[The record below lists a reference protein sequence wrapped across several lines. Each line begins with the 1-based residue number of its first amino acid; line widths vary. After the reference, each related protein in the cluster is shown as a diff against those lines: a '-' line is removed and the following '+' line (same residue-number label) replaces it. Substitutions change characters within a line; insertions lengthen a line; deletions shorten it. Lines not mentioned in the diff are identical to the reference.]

1 MSVVNYA
8 QKQEGEQFMKYQEF
22 CSEFKK
28 GVLANKEWKIKE
40 ENYKFYP
47 DGYIA
52 ANKEELDF
60 IRITNEKHHGIKA
73 DILKGDFAVLRIE
86 KGNDELVDSRYS
98 LRDLYDV
105 YKQDDWVGVW
115 QVIDDHMKILK
126 PFKNQNLTFVFDSYE
141 NAKDHL
147 LIRAINF
154 TDNEAQLEQHVYR
167 RFADIAL
174 VVYVVLYDNVFG
186 FGSAKL
192 PKSTMETW
200 EKDSDEIFEE
210 AFENTMKM
218 MPPRLY
224 ENPWEAME
232 NDPEIGRFMDD
243 EPVLRMA
250 RKAIPL
256 VKTTKN
262 LNGAI
267 AMFYPGVKERIA
279 EMFDGSYYV
288 AFTSIHEARVHRVGS
303 MPPYR
308 IKNSL
313 DDVNETF
320 PKEELL
326 SREVFLYN
334 AKERTFDVLEM

>member
-1 MSVVNYA
+1 
-8 QKQEGEQFMKYQEF
+8 MKYQEF

-28 GVLANKEWKIKE
+28 GVLANKEWNIKE

-52 ANKEELDF
+52 ANKQELDF

-73 DILKGDFAVLRIE
+73 DVLKGDFAVLRIE
-86 KGNDELVDSRYS
+86 KGNGELVNSRYL

-115 QVIDDHMKILK
+115 QVIDDHMKLLK
-126 PFKNQNLTFVFDSYE
+126 PFKNQNLTAVFDSYE
-141 NAKDHL
+141 NARDHL
-147 LIRAINF
+147 MIRAINF

-174 VVYVVLYDNVFG
+174 VVYVILYDNVFG
-186 FGSAKL
+186 VGSAKL
-192 PKSTMETW
+192 PKSTMENW
-200 EKDSDEIFEE
+200 GKKSSEIFEE
-210 AFENTMKM
+210 AFENTMKV

-224 ENPWEAME
+224 ENLWEAME
-232 NDPEIGRFMDD
+232 NNPETGRFMDD

-250 RKAIPL
+250 RKSIPL

-288 AFTSIHEARVHRVGS
+288 TFTSIHEARAHRVGS
-303 MPPYR
+303 IPPYR
-308 IKNSL
+308 IKESL

-320 PKEELL
+320 PREEVL
-326 SREVFLYN
+326 SREIFLYN
-334 AKERTFDVLEM
+334 VKERTFDVLEM